1 MAVALLQMKSDM
13 TKKAK
18 CLLDWQTAEP
28 CPPGN
33 IGTTCRTAAVE
44 RDKTK
49 VVTAI
54 VTAA

>member
-18 CLLDWQTAEP
+18 CPLDWQTAEP